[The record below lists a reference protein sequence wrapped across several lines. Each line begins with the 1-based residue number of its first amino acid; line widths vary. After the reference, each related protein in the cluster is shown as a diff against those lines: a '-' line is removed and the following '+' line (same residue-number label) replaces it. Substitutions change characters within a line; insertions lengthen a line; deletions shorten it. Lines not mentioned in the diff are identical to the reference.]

1 MKYIILQVLL
11 ALALVLVIVGI
22 IMLFWMMTRKRNG
35 LKFERILRG
44 EFHIPIEDGT
54 LVRTENVYAAKRAI
68 KKLRRAKANFEA
80 APVDEEYK
88 RAYFD
93 IKLKSFHLYSLL
105 GCYDDKVIGDLVDKA
120 KKAGKT
126 LPYNELRVDPEEKE
140 ITAGT
145 KTVLEQNCEEA
156 LDEMDRLKSRVESIF
171 DNATV
176 ISNKKT
182 KNLWGRES
190 GRKNRKVR
198 DELLEI
204 LKSLKNET
212 EVIDQILA
220 RIEGII
226 SVARL
231 SFFRNQYLCSELME
245 YCQVDSVK
253 MKIFPDIHLI
263 RSRPILLQQYEG
275 NEDSHEVDIQISAFN
290 ISCRLWLGEC
300 GAELWLDKC
309 GAEEVA
315 ALKSEAKD
323 ILKAIDEAVEDLRK
337 RHDAVIRTINITT
350 SLIALNKRF
359 VIQYIPLRTKVFV
372 HEENATSQELQ
383 TLAQTV
389 SQFNRYFERE

>member
-1 MKYIILQVLL
+1 MKYIILQILLVL
-11 ALALVLVIVGI
+11 ALALVVVGI

-68 KKLRRAKANFEA
+68 KKLLKAKANLEA

-140 ITAGT
+140 ITVGA
-145 KTVLEQNCEEA
+145 KTVLEQNCEAA
-156 LDEMDRLKSRVESIF
+156 LDEMDRLKSRIESIF
-171 DNATV
+171 DNATI

-198 DELLEI
+198 NELLEI
-204 LKSLKNET
+204 LKALKNET

-245 YCQVDSVK
+245 YCQIDSVK
-253 MKIFPDIHLI
+253 MKIFPEIHLI

-290 ISCRLWLGEC
+290 ISCSLWLG
-300 GAELWLDKC
+300 KC
-309 GAEEVA
+309 GAEEVE

-323 ILKAIDEAVEDLRK
+323 ILKAIEETEEDLRK

-359 VIQYIPLRTKVFV
+359 VIQYIPLRTKVFI
-372 HEENATSQELQ
+372 HGENATSLELQ